1 VCCKSKPRRK
11 GGVYCEDVDI
21 ARAVPADY
29 KENGGVSPWAI
40 DPILADRLW
49 LLSEELTNTPF
60 EA

>member
-1 VCCKSKPRRK
+1 LTLAASAANHPV
-11 GGVYCEDVDI
+11 

-49 LLSEELTNTPF
+49 LLSEELTSTTL
-60 EA
+60 EV